1 MIRGLFSL
9 ALLLVIGGAG
19 AAYFAAQA
27 QPQVGRDLPAVPAS
41 TEAAAAFDGKV
52 LSVQAALD
60 AAKTTGVAQ
69 PIFLEFTDAELTSK
83 ATIAVGSLTGGFIPT
98 DPQIHVQPGNIVLT
112 ANLSLAGFTQKLAV
126 TAIPVLVDG
135 KPAFSIDQVE
145 TALPLPDGIKKEI
158 NAQIAKILSPE
169 TLGFAFEITKIE
181 AHEGRL
187 VFQGFAKP

>member
-1 MIRGLFSL
+1 MIGGMFRL
-9 ALLLVIGGAG
+9 ALLLLVGGGGAV
-19 AAYFAAQA
+19 YFAGQA
-27 QPQVGRDLPAVPAS
+27 QPEAGRDLPAVPAS
-41 TEAAAAFDGKV
+41 TEAAAAFDDKV
-52 LSVQAALD
+52 LSVQSALEV
-60 AAKTTGVAQ
+60 AKTTGVAQ
-69 PIFLEFTDAELTSK
+69 RISVEFTDAELTSK
-83 ATIAVGSLTGGFIPT
+83 ATIAVASLTGGFVPT

-169 TLGFAFEITKIE
+169 SLGFAFEITKIE
-181 AHEGRL
+181 ALQGRL
-187 VFQGFAKP
+187 VFEGVAKP